1 MIVETSELA
10 DLKRAVVMVDGGFDP
25 LHRGHI
31 EYFAAAA
38 GLGLPVLCNVSGDE
52 YVATKHPPLL
62 KDVDRVQV
70 IDAIRYI
77 SYTHLSH
84 TSTAHVLGLLE
95 PTHYVKGS
103 DWRGRL
109 PEEERELCAR
119 LGIEVV
125 FTDTV
130 LDSSSRILD
139 AFQRGDR

>member
-1 MIVETSELA
+1 M
-10 DLKRAVVMVDGGFDP
+10 
-25 LHRGHI
+25 
-31 EYFAAAA
+31 
-38 GLGLPVLCNVSGDE
+38 
-52 YVATKHPPLL
+52 
-62 KDVDRVQV
+62 
-70 IDAIRYI
+70 
-77 SYTHLSH
+77 
-84 TSTAHVLGLLE
+84 LE

-109 PEEERELCAR
+109 PKEEQTLCAQ